1 MIKLTLLND
10 FLRFVLVFDFG
21 VGFGLDLGGW
31 LGLESLEWVF
41 EACLV

>member
-21 VGFGLDLGGW
+21 VGFGLDFGGW
-31 LGLESLEWVF
+31 LGLESLDWVF